1 MPLPGLPRGL
11 MLMQTQ
17 ARFSSLELGANST
30 GTSTLDP
37 SVICNPTAKV
47 GNSHRHVGQVTHTCA
62 RTHIHTHTKVDLYTD
77 FSDETGYWIFF
88 QWLLEV
94 LQPKKSDGA
103 HKASETVDK
112 EMKKEMNAC
121 ETVNRTPP
129 T

>member
-1 MPLPGLPRGL
+1 MPLPGLQRGL

-62 RTHIHTHTKVDLYTD
+62 RTHIHTLKWTYILTFLTKLD
-77 FSDETGYWIFF
+77 TGYVFSGYWRYCS
-88 QWLLEV
+88 
-94 LQPKKSDGA
+94 PKNPMEHIK
-103 HKASETVDK
+103 HQTVGK
-112 EMKKEMNAC
+112 EMKKEINAC

-129 T
+129 A